1 MKTRNSL
8 KTNDGSYKLHIRS
21 FIKRIIILLGKT
33 VPANV
38 GRSRTWIEKN
48 RLTARK
54 AVERNPELYRNRSKN
69 WNKEN
74 AGKASQ
80 KQLRYYY
87 RRKEQTPIGLS
98 EDEQQELKRLY
109 KKAQEETMKTGIQ
122 HHVDHII
129 PLSKGGLHLPSNIQ
143 VITALENFK
152 KGTRLA

>member
-1 MKTRNSL
+1 MLGEVGHGLRRTDL
-8 KTNDGSYKLHIRS
+8 QLEKLQSEILS
-21 FIKRIIILLGKT
+21 FIET
-33 VPANV
+33 
-38 GRSRTWIEKN
+38 
-48 RLTARK
+48 
-54 AVERNPELYRNRSKN
+54 RSKN